1 MNKRQAKKLYKK
13 IHGCNPPEGRIP
25 AVLLRDPGKM
35 NTHTFLDKQMNMPV
49 FNPMKLIET
58 ELRIPRSVL
67 ESICNINKPKVNMKI
82 MTREE
87 HERVTIA
94 TRYFRKTM
102 NDSIRRM
109 NSRFRAMRKQLKESN
124 DPVVI
129 TTRSLSEN
137 RKKNKGASWKRVRR
151 NR

>member
-1 MNKRQAKKLYKK
+1 MNKRQAKKIYKK
-13 IHGCNPPEGRIP
+13 IHGHNPPEGRIP
-25 AVLLRDPGKM
+25 VVLLRDSGKEKK
-35 NTHTFLDKQMNMPV
+35 HTGRQIDAPF
-49 FNPMKLIET
+49 FNLLEQIET

-67 ESICNINKPKVNMKI
+67 ESICSINKPKVNMKI

-87 HERVTIA
+87 HERITIA
-94 TRYFRKTM
+94 TRCFRKTM

-109 NSRFRAMRKQLKESN
+109 NSRFMAMREKLKGN
-124 DPVVI
+124 DDPIVI
-129 TTRSLSEN
+129 TARRLSEN

>member
-1 MNKRQAKKLYKK
+1 MNKRKAKKLYKK

-25 AVLLRDPGKM
+25 AVLLRNPGKM
-35 NTHTFLDKQMNMPV
+35 NTHTFPDKQMNMPV

-67 ESICNINKPKVNMKI
+67 ESICSINKPKVNMKI

-94 TRYFRKTM
+94 TRCFRKTM

-109 NSRFRAMRKQLKESN
+109 NSRFRAIRKQLKESN

-129 TTRSLSEN
+129 TTRKLSEN
-137 RKKNKGASWKRVRR
+137 RKKNKGTAWRRARR
-151 NR
+151 NK

>member
-13 IHGCNPPEGRIP
+13 IRGCNPPKGRIP

-35 NTHTFLDKQMNMPV
+35 NTHTFLDKQMNMLV
-49 FNPMKLIET
+49 FNPMKPIEDILT
-58 ELRIPRSVL
+58 Q
-67 ESICNINKPKVNMKI
+67 
-82 MTREE
+82 EE
-87 HERVTIA
+87 RERVTIA
-94 TRYFRKTM
+94 TRCFRKKM
-102 NDSIRRM
+102 NDSNRRM
-109 NSRFRAMRKQLKESN
+109 NSRFRAIRKQLKESN

>member
-35 NTHTFLDKQMNMPV
+35 NTHTFLDKQMNLPV
-49 FNPMKLIET
+49 FNPMKPIET
-58 ELRIPRSVL
+58 GLRLPESVL
-67 ESICNINKPKVNMKI
+67 ETICRINKPI
-82 MTREE
+82 EDILTQEE
-87 HERVTIA
+87 RERVMIA
-94 TRYFRKTM
+94 TTCFRKTM

-109 NSRFRAMRKQLKESN
+109 NSRFRAMRERLRGN
-124 DPVVI
+124 DDPVVI
-129 TTRSLSEN
+129 TTRKLSEN
-137 RKKNKGASWKRVRR
+137 RKKNKGTAWRRARR

>member
-25 AVLLRDPGKM
+25 AALLRDPGKM

-49 FNPMKLIET
+49 FNPMKQIET
-58 ELRIPRSVL
+58 GLRLPESVL
-67 ESICNINKPKVNMKI
+67 ETICRINKPI
-82 MTREE
+82 EDILTQEE
-87 HERVTIA
+87 RERVMIA
-94 TRYFRKTM
+94 TTCFRKTM

-109 NSRFRAMRKQLKESN
+109 NSRFRAMRERLRGN
-124 DPVVI
+124 DDPVVI
-129 TTRSLSEN
+129 TTRKLSEI
-137 RKKNKGASWKRVRR
+137 RKKNKGTAWRRARR

>member
-35 NTHTFLDKQMNMPV
+35 NTPTFLDKQMNMQ
-49 FNPMKLIET
+49 
-58 ELRIPRSVL
+58 
-67 ESICNINKPKVNMKI
+67 I

-87 HERVTIA
+87 HERVTI
-94 TRYFRKTM
+94 TIRCFRKTM
-102 NDSIRRM
+102 NNTIRRM
-109 NSRFRAMRKQLKESN
+109 NSRFRAMRKQLEGSN

>member
-25 AVLLRDPGKM
+25 AVLLKDPGKM
-35 NTHTFLDKQMNMPV
+35 NTHTFLDKQMNLPV
-49 FNPMKLIET
+49 FNPMKPIET
-58 ELRIPRSVL
+58 GLRLPESVL
-67 ESICNINKPKVNMKI
+67 ETICSINKPKVNMKI

-94 TRYFRKTM
+94 TRCFRKTM
-102 NDSIRRM
+102 NNTIRRM
-109 NSRFRAMRKQLKESN
+109 NSRFMAMREKLKGN
-124 DPVVI
+124 DDPIVI
-129 TTRSLSEN
+129 TARRLSEN
-137 RKKNKGASWKRVRR
+137 RKKNKGTAWRRARR

>member
-49 FNPMKLIET
+49 FNPMKPIEDILT
-58 ELRIPRSVL
+58 Q
-67 ESICNINKPKVNMKI
+67 
-82 MTREE
+82 EE
-87 HERVTIA
+87 RERVTIA
-94 TRYFRKTM
+94 TRCFGKTM
-102 NDSIRRM
+102 NNAIRRM
-109 NSRFRAMRKQLKESN
+109 NSRFRTMRERLKGN
-124 DPVVI
+124 DDPVVI
-129 TTRSLSEN
+129 TTRKLSEN
-137 RKKNKGASWKRVRR
+137 RKKNKGTAWRRARR

>member
-13 IHGCNPPEGRIP
+13 IHGHNPPEGRIP
-25 AVLLRDPGKM
+25 VVLLRDSSKEKK
-35 NTHTFLDKQMNMPV
+35 HTGRQIDAPV
-49 FNPMKLIET
+49 FNLLEQIET

-67 ESICNINKPKVNMKI
+67 ESICSINKPKVNMKI

-87 HERVTIA
+87 HERITIA
-94 TRYFRKTM
+94 TRCFEKTM
-102 NDSIRRM
+102 NNAIRRM
-109 NSRFRAMRKQLKESN
+109 NSRFRTMRKQLKESN

-129 TTRSLSEN
+129 TTRKLSEN
-137 RKKNKGASWKRVRR
+137 RKKNKGTAWRRARR

>member
-13 IHGCNPPEGRIP
+13 IHGHNPPEGRIP
-25 AVLLRDPGKM
+25 VVLLRDSSKEKK
-35 NTHTFLDKQMNMPV
+35 HTGRQIDAPV
-49 FNPMKLIET
+49 FNLLEQIET

-67 ESICNINKPKVNMKI
+67 ESICSINKPKVNMKI

-87 HERVTIA
+87 HERITIA
-94 TRYFRKTM
+94 TRCFRKTM
-102 NDSIRRM
+102 NDNIRRM
-109 NSRFRAMRKQLKESN
+109 NSRFRAMRKQLKGSN

-137 RKKNKGASWKRVRR
+137 RKKNKGSSWKRVRR

>member
-13 IHGCNPPEGRIP
+13 IHGCNPPKGRIP
-25 AVLLRDPGKM
+25 AVLLRNPGKAKKY
-35 NTHTFLDKQMNMPV
+35 TGEQMDTMF
-49 FNPMKLIET
+49 FNPLKPMET
-58 ELRIPRSVL
+58 GLRIPRSVL
-67 ESICNINKPKVNMKI
+67 ESICSTNKPKVNMKI

-94 TRYFRKTM
+94 TRCFRKTM

>member
-13 IHGCNPPEGRIP
+13 IYGCNPPEGRIP

-35 NTHTFLDKQMNMPV
+35 NTHTFLDKQMNLPV
-49 FNPMKLIET
+49 FNPMKPIET
-58 ELRIPRSVL
+58 GLRLPESVL
-67 ESICNINKPKVNMKI
+67 ESICSINKPKVNMKI

-87 HERVTIA
+87 HERITIA
-94 TRYFRKTM
+94 TRCFEKTM
-102 NDSIRRM
+102 NNAIRRM

>member
-1 MNKRQAKKLYKK
+1 MNKRQAKKLYKM

-25 AVLLRDPGKM
+25 AVFLRDPGKAKKY
-35 NTHTFLDKQMNMPV
+35 TGEQMDTTV
-49 FNPMKLIET
+49 FNPLKPMET
-58 ELRIPRSVL
+58 GLRLPESVL
-67 ESICNINKPKVNMKI
+67 ETICRINKPI
-82 MTREE
+82 EDILTQEE
-87 HERVTIA
+87 RERVTIA
-94 TRYFRKTM
+94 TRCFRKTM

-109 NSRFRAMRKQLKESN
+109 NSRFRAIRKQLKESN

>member
-35 NTHTFLDKQMNMPV
+35 NTHTFLDKKMNMPV
-49 FNPMKLIET
+49 FNPMKPIET
-58 ELRIPRSVL
+58 GLRVTESAL
-67 ESICNINKPKVNMKI
+67 ESICSINKPKVNMEI

-87 HERVTIA
+87 HERITIA
-94 TRYFRKTM
+94 TRCFRKTM
-102 NDSIRRM
+102 N
-109 NSRFRAMRKQLKESN
+109 SRFMAMREKLKGN
-124 DPVVI
+124 DDPIVI
-129 TTRSLSEN
+129 TARRLSEN
-137 RKKNKGASWKRVRR
+137 RKKNKGTVWRRVRR

>member
-49 FNPMKLIET
+49 FNPMKTIET
-58 ELRIPRSVL
+58 GLRIPRSVL
-67 ESICNINKPKVNMKI
+67 ESICSINKPKVNMKI

-87 HERVTIA
+87 HERITIA
-94 TRYFRKTM
+94 TRCFRKTM
-102 NDSIRRM
+102 NNIIRGM
-109 NSRFRAMRKQLKESN
+109 NSRFMAMREKLKGN
-124 DPVVI
+124 DDPVVI
-129 TTRSLSEN
+129 TTRKLSEN
-137 RKKNKGASWKRVRR
+137 RKKNKGTAWRRARR